1 MDNHASYP
9 KVIKELMDDIQEGGE
24 KMWWNLYG
32 TFPDSMKGSIAKR
45 LWSFSTDGYGLEG
58 DIDAHEFFSYGT
70 EYGGLIALHY
80 LLRVF
85 QSSPTTVRKEE

>member
-1 MDNHASYP
+1 M
-9 KVIKELMDDIQEGGE
+9 ELV
-24 KMWWNLYG
+24 KL
-32 TFPDSMKGSIAKR
+32 
-45 LWSFSTDGYGLEG
+45 LTDYYGLEG

-85 QSSPTTVRKEE
+85 QSSPTKANKK